1 MTYSTVNNSYHDM
14 CDNDNYASDI
24 SKEGTNISIEIE
36 DMMMVSGIGREI
48 DNLFNLFC

>member
-1 MTYSTVNNSYHDM
+1 M

-36 DMMMVSGIGREI
+36 DVMVSGTGREI